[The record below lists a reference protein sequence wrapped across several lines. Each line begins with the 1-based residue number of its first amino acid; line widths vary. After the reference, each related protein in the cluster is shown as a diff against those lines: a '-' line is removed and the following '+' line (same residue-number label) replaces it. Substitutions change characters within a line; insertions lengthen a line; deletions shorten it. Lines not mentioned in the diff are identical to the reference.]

1 MLLSGIRLGSWTP
14 TGAHTAERTNEKRMG
29 HQSLRVTCSKLQK
42 HSQKIQ
48 GWLLRSRL
56 TVKMSFF
63 AVSQTSPHE
72 GYTVSIVGCWMRFY
86 NGHTCWWPSCCSCCG
101 IAGFM
106 LSVLTLARSKL
117 SNERF
122 TKYLN
127 AEAGPIDE
135 CQWIEAD
142 VTRRCQVH
150 LVLHHGRQIGIPC
163 ELLCWR
169 RERH

>member
-1 MLLSGIRLGSWTP
+1 MLLSGIRLGSSTP
-14 TGAHTAERTNEKRMG
+14 IGTHKAERTNEQRMG
-29 HQSLRVTCSKLQK
+29 HQSQLVTCSKLQK
-42 HSQKIQ
+42 HSQTIQ
-48 GWLLRSRL
+48 DWLLRSRV
-56 TVKMSFF
+56 TMKMSLF

-72 GYTVSIVGCWMRFY
+72 GYTVSIVECWMRFY
-86 NGHTCWWPSCCSCCG
+86 GYTCLWPSCCSCWG
-101 IAGFM
+101 IAAFAQRDR
-106 LSVLTLARSKL
+106 TLGRSKL

-127 AEAGPIDE
+127 AETRPTTV

-150 LVLHHGRQIGIPC
+150 LLLHRGILIGIPF
-163 ELLCWR
+163 EFLCWR